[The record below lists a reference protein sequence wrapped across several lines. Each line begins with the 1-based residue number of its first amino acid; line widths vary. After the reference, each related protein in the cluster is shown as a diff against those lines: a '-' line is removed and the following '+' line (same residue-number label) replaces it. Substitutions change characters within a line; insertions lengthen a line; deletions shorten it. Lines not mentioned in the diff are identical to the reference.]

1 MLNVNGSNDDFYR
14 YKMDMVN
21 VSNKGNGNGQFTI
34 INNLDKICKTI
45 NTPPEILYK
54 YIANDLGSSYNEK
67 KNSLTGTHTQET
79 IQQSIFKYI
88 NNFVICTKCG
98 IPEIN
103 YSLKNKNTIES
114 KCSACGSYN
123 VIKNNNKINLKVND
137 LILKYLEKNK
147 NWTVTKGNM
156 VLLKNYAPETFG
168 QEVDKLI
175 EEQNKELDNELNEE
189 LNNELD
195 NELNEEIDEFNPFN

>member
-14 YKMDMVN
+14 YKMNMVN
-21 VSNKGNGNGQFTI
+21 ISNKGNGNGQFTI
-34 INNLDKICKTI
+34 ITNLTDICKTI

-54 YIANDLGSSYNEK
+54 YIANDLGSSFNEK

-88 NNFVICTKCG
+88 NDFVICNKCS

-103 YSLKNKNTIES
+103 YSLKNKNIVES

-123 VIKNNNKINLKVND
+123 TIKNNNKINVKIND
-137 LILKYLEKNK
+137 IILKYLQKNK
-147 NWTVTKGNM
+147 TWTVTKGNM
-156 VLLKNYAPETFG
+156 VLLKDYGPEILG
-168 QEVDKLI
+168 QEIDKLNSNSD
-175 EEQNKELDNELNEE
+175 NKINFNSD
-189 LNNELD
+189 D
-195 NELNEEIDEFNPFN
+195 DFNPFS